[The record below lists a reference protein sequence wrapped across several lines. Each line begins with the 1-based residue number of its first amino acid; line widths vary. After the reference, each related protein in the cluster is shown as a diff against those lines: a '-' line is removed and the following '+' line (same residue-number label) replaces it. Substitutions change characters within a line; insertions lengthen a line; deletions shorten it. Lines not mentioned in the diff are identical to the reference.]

1 MLYQPPKTIET
12 YVLSKKGA
20 ERSYPFGEDVAV
32 YKVKNKMFVLMGS
45 IGINLKCNP
54 DEAIIYRQM
63 FDGIKPGYHMNKEH
77 WNTVDLNSDVPEDL
91 VHKMIDASYDLIVAK
106 LPKKDKEQLLGGFDR

>member
-1 MLYQPPKTIET
+1 
-12 YVLSKKGA
+12 
-20 ERSYPFGEDVAV
+20 
-32 YKVKNKMFVLMGS
+32 
-45 IGINLKCNP
+45 
-54 DEAIIYRQM
+54 
-63 FDGIKPGYHMNKEH
+63 MNKEH